1 MRQTTCQ
8 PIFAIGIAQ
17 FCSLE
22 IEYGYD
28 PGYDYYDHVSS
39 TITGRRTGTFGVGS
53 RCATFAFP
61 RRLRLRSPVVRKMEA
76 LSVVVDS
83 VTKPTPGI
91 LLHATRGCAYYA
103 DTRLLRPRRLIGFGI
118 ETCC

>member
-53 RCATFAFP
+53 RCATFAFD
-61 RRLRLRSPVVRKMEA
+61 STSVA
-76 LSVVVDS
+76 LAV
-83 VTKPTPGI
+83 PG
-91 LLHATRGCAYYA
+91 GPE
-103 DTRLLRPRRLIGFGI
+103 DGGS
-118 ETCC
+118 